1 MDIQKA
7 IERSLPILEGIL
19 STSPDRIILYDPSGR
34 ILFLNRSA
42 HAALQTFQGNLIG
55 STWQEAGI
63 APASGKAFAERLAR
77 VVQEGCVIRAEDE
90 STAPSGAP
98 EYLETILSPVLD
110 ERGSV
115 MAVLNI
121 IRDISLRRNT
131 EVKLRQSEEKFERV
145 FRLTP
150 DAMAI
155 NRMKDG
161 VYFDVNEAFQRITG
175 YSREELLGKSSL
187 ELGIWADVRDRDRMV
202 EEMRTR
208 GSVHGL
214 EATFL
219 KKDGST
225 ITGLMSG
232 KVLEVGGERCLLTVT
247 VDISER
253 KRMEAALRESEI
265 RYRHLVE
272 QAADGIFQGA
282 PDGAIISVNPKACEV
297 TGRAAEELLGRNL
310 ATLFSPEELARVKF
324 RYDLLDEGK
333 TVVSERMLTRRDG
346 SRVPIEMNT
355 RRMEDG
361 TYLSFFRDISARVE
375 SEKKLQ
381 REEAILASIIDSN
394 PYAIQVVDS
403 EGHHLRHN
411 RAFLD
416 LFGTAPP
423 PNYSIFED
431 PLLGQAGFIPKI
443 RESLGGRRIVLPDL
457 WYDPHEVLP
466 EIPSQRRCLRSAVFP
481 LKDPDH
487 GVQNLVIMH
496 EDVTEW
502 KLAEEALRR
511 QEEQYRN
518 LFFTMAQGVVYQDAE
533 GQITSANPAA
543 EEILGMSLEQ
553 MLGRPFP
560 DPRWRCICE
569 DGAPYPGELHP
580 ATVALRNGRP
590 IHGVVMG
597 IYQASE
603 SQYRWAVVSAT
614 PEFLHGDAKPWRVF
628 TTLTDITELK
638 TTQDAH
644 RQLAQ
649 RLQGVLN
656 NSQAIIF
663 QIDPEGRFL
672 LSEGLD
678 LGILDL
684 LPGQVV
690 GLSALEMY
698 RESPSTL
705 AALKKALAGEA
716 CHAALE
722 VRGLVFDTN
731 LSPVFDPEGR
741 LESVIGVSTNI
752 TERVKAERALRDSEQ
767 KFRDLLENLGEGFA
781 FVDPDETFTFVNPA
795 TEVIFGTDPGGLV
808 GRNLKE
814 FLEPGDVQKV
824 LLETNLRRA
833 GRKASYELTIR
844 RPNQEI
850 RQILVN
856 VTPIHDPRGA
866 YLGANGLFQ
875 DITERRQ
882 AEEALRQAQKLE
894 SLGVLA
900 GGIAHDFNNLL
911 TAILGNLNLAQTSIP
926 LGSAALPYLEN
937 VEKSVLRA
945 ADLTKQMLAYSGR
958 GRFVVKVHDLNQVVQ
973 EMTTLLR
980 VSIPKKT
987 TLRFHLDPRTLPIE
1001 ADAAQIHQVV
1011 MNLVTNASDAI
1022 GEGEGAITLATRAV
1036 TLSPNQIPSATP
1048 GQMLAPGPYAV
1059 MEVSDSG
1066 SGMSPEVRARIFD
1079 PFFTTKA
1086 SGRGLGLSAMLGIL
1100 RAHKAGIQIES
1111 QVGEG
1116 STFTLFMPLAAH
1128 HHAEPAA
1135 AAAASGSRFTGEAL
1149 VVDDEPTVLEFVS
1162 QALELIGFKTTTARD
1177 GAEAVEAFTK
1187 APERFDLVLL
1197 DLTMPRMDGREALRE
1212 IRLIR
1217 PEVPVILSSGFSDQ
1231 EFLKETASESNLLFL
1246 QKPYQIKELKQI
1258 VLSLLRRPLS

>member
-1 MDIQKA
+1 
-7 IERSLPILEGIL
+7 
-19 STSPDRIILYDPSGR
+19 
-34 ILFLNRSA
+34 
-42 HAALQTFQGNLIG
+42 
-55 STWQEAGI
+55 
-63 APASGKAFAERLAR
+63 
-77 VVQEGCVIRAEDE
+77 
-90 STAPSGAP
+90 
-98 EYLETILSPVLD
+98 
-110 ERGSV
+110 
-115 MAVLNI
+115 
-121 IRDISLRRNT
+121 
-131 EVKLRQSEEKFERV
+131 
-145 FRLTP
+145 
-150 DAMAI
+150 
-155 NRMKDG
+155 
-161 VYFDVNEAFQRITG
+161 
-175 YSREELLGKSSL
+175 
-187 ELGIWADVRDRDRMV
+187 
-202 EEMRTR
+202 
-208 GSVHGL
+208 
-214 EATFL
+214 
-219 KKDGST
+219 
-225 ITGLMSG
+225 
-232 KVLEVGGERCLLTVT
+232 
-247 VDISER
+247 
-253 KRMEAALRESEI
+253 
-265 RYRHLVE
+265 
-272 QAADGIFQGA
+272 
-282 PDGAIISVNPKACEV
+282 
-297 TGRAAEELLGRNL
+297 
-310 ATLFSPEELARVKF
+310 
-324 RYDLLDEGK
+324 
-333 TVVSERMLTRRDG
+333 
-346 SRVPIEMNT
+346 
-355 RRMEDG
+355 
-361 TYLSFFRDISARVE
+361 
-375 SEKKLQ
+375 
-381 REEAILASIIDSN
+381 
-394 PYAIQVVDS
+394 
-403 EGHHLRHN
+403 
-411 RAFLD
+411 
-416 LFGTAPP
+416 
-423 PNYSIFED
+423 
-431 PLLGQAGFIPKI
+431 
-443 RESLGGRRIVLPDL
+443 
-457 WYDPHEVLP
+457 
-466 EIPSQRRCLRSAVFP
+466 
-481 LKDPDH
+481 
-487 GVQNLVIMH
+487 
-496 EDVTEW
+496 
-502 KLAEEALRR
+502 
-511 QEEQYRN
+511 
-518 LFFTMAQGVVYQDAE
+518 
-533 GQITSANPAA
+533 
-543 EEILGMSLEQ
+543 
-553 MLGRPFP
+553 
-560 DPRWRCICE
+560 
-569 DGAPYPGELHP
+569 
-580 ATVALRNGRP
+580 
-590 IHGVVMG
+590 
-597 IYQASE
+597 
-603 SQYRWAVVSAT
+603 
-614 PEFLHGDAKPWRVF
+614 
-628 TTLTDITELK
+628 
-638 TTQDAH
+638 
-644 RQLAQ
+644 
-649 RLQGVLN
+649 
-656 NSQAIIF
+656 
-663 QIDPEGRFL
+663 
-672 LSEGLD
+672 
-678 LGILDL
+678 
-684 LPGQVV
+684 
-690 GLSALEMY
+690 
-698 RESPSTL
+698 
-705 AALKKALAGEA
+705 
-716 CHAALE
+716 
-722 VRGLVFDTN
+722 
-731 LSPVFDPEGR
+731 
-741 LESVIGVSTNI
+741 
-752 TERVKAERALRDSEQ
+752 
-767 KFRDLLENLGEGFA
+767 
-781 FVDPDETFTFVNPA
+781 
-795 TEVIFGTDPGGLV
+795 
-808 GRNLKE
+808 
-814 FLEPGDVQKV
+814 
-824 LLETNLRRA
+824 
-833 GRKASYELTIR
+833 LTIR